1 MALSI
6 VTSANINDSTSS
18 YDVTVGGK
26 LLSNARVTLVLKIRG
41 VIVASTYTYGTN
53 AYFTGVTASEI
64 YANAAGQ
71 SLTGAVEIV
80 ATELNLEEDLPTQTA
95 SKIGNIT
102 INYRMSL
109 TLTTPTIS
117 NKINLD
123 LADPTNVAGS
133 WSRVTTD
140 FVGIIVIQVGNKGD
154 GTSTSWT
161 TVYTSSNLST
171 SVNVDIKTLGVDDE
185 IIAAMGGASPKDIRI
200 QLYTRFRTG
209 SSSYTTLGTGV
220 PRVVAGAFEKIFFT
234 GSDVAINP
242 FTIDTN
248 LAANDLPFTLTTY
261 VVGATHALKLY
272 VNSVLIK
279 TVTGI
284 TASGLLPIDSAD
296 ITAML
301 SATDQ
306 VTTCNAYI
314 EVTTTYSGVNEVK
327 NSPAVIATVGAGYV
341 PAITAQSHAEN
352 TTSPN
357 VASLIGKY
365 VKGHSTLKF
374 LLSGNTT
381 GTWTRIKQIK
391 VVFGGQTITIDY
403 TYASNTTTLTN
414 AQLIT
419 ALVNVAGTGL
429 VAVLTMT
436 DYRNRSTTYTF
447 NTIEVLDYVFPQIIS
462 CDVIRAN
469 SDGSVNGVGV
479 FMNVVLNASVQSLI
493 NSTQKNELYYRIGYK
508 VKGAGS
514 YTYYSAVDTNALT
527 FDDTVTKGT
536 AVTQEFDPELVYDIV
551 VEVYDVLTS
560 ANKSLST
567 ETLPYGQVAMMWGDD
582 WVSIGK
588 VYSKVGALDVG
599 VDANQVSINLTGG
612 IRFPSTANLSTNANT
627 LDDYEEGTWTPT
639 IYGTTT
645 EGTGTY
651 SQNTG
656 SYTKIGNTVRISM
669 TINCSAHNGT
679 GDMRIAGL
687 PFSAVNAGFAN
698 SALSIRPSGLTLTA
712 NNVACAI
719 ILSGNNYIPISQYP
733 VGGGTVTN
741 VAVDGSVVL
750 VISGTYITGA

>member
-26 LLSNARVTLVLKIRG
+26 LLSNARVNLDLKIRG

-95 SKIGNIT
+95 SKVGNIT

-109 TLTTPTIS
+109 SLTTPTTS

-161 TVYTSSNLST
+161 TVYTSGNLTT
-171 SVNVDIKTLGVDDE
+171 SVNVDVKTLGIDDE
-185 IIAAMGGASPKDIRI
+185 IIAAMGSVSPKDIRV
-200 QLYTRFRTG
+200 QLSTRFRTG
-209 SSSYTTLGTGV
+209 SSSYTTLGSGV
-220 PRVVAGAFEKIFFT
+220 PRVVSGAFEKIFFT

-242 FTIDTN
+242 FTIDAN
-248 LAANDLPFTLTTY
+248 LVTNDLPFTLTTY

-279 TVTGI
+279 TVAGI

-296 ITAML
+296 LSAML

-341 PAITAQSHAEN
+341 PAITAQSHSEN

-381 GTWTRIKQIK
+381 GTGTRIKQIK

-403 TYASNTTTLTN
+403 TYASNTTSLTN

-419 ALVNVAGTGL
+419 ALVTVAGTGL

-447 NTIEVLDYVFPQIIS
+447 NTIEVLDYVFPQIIA

-479 FMNVVLNASVQSLI
+479 FMNVVLQASVQSLI

-508 VKGAGS
+508 IKGAGS
-514 YTYYSAVDTNALT
+514 YTYYLAVDTNALT

-536 AVTQEFDPELVYDIV
+536 AVTQEFDPELVYDII

-567 ETLPYGQVAMMWGDD
+567 ETLPYGQVTQMWGREFT
-582 WVSIGK
+582 SFGK
-588 VYSKVGALDVG
+588 IYSGVG
-599 VDANQVSINLTGG
+599 VGDFGVDENQISINLDGG
-612 IRFPSTANLSTNANT
+612 IKFPTTQNPSSNANV
-627 LDDYEEGTWTPT
+627 LDDYEEGTFTPVIQGSST
-639 IYGTTT
+639 D
-645 EGTGTY
+645 GTGTY
-651 SQNTG
+651 TIQSG
-656 SYTKIGNTVRISM
+656 GYTKIGRVVIFHIALTW
-669 TINCSAHNGT
+669 TAHNGT
-679 GDMRIAGL
+679 GSMQIGGL
-687 PFSAVNAGFAN
+687 PFTATGNSFSNAPCAIYN
-698 SALSIRPSGLTLTA
+698 SDITLTA
-712 NNVACAI
+712 NNVMTIRNVASQSY
-719 ILSGNNYIPISQYP
+719 LSVQQYP
-733 VGGGTVTN
+733 VGGGTVSN
-741 VAVDGSVVL
+741 VAVDSAGSIFV
-750 VISGTYITGA
+750 SGSYVTTA